1 MDAQPLGV
9 TVGVFLFGS
18 QTGVVPGRL
27 SNRPKL
33 DLSNQNECRDRRCN
47 CPLVPDLPRNQTKS
61 STGVE
66 HPSIQRM
73 GWQTLMGGLILLA
86 GFSLNYNNASHNFSL
101 NMTPVIR

>member
-9 TVGVFLFGS
+9 RVGVFLFGS

-27 SNRPKL
+27 SNPPKL
-33 DLSNQNECRDRRCN
+33 DLSNQSECRDRRCH

-66 HPSIQRM
+66 RPSIQRM
-73 GWQTLMGGLILLA
+73 G
-86 GFSLNYNNASHNFSL
+86 
-101 NMTPVIR
+101 